1 MRRSLHIIYIS
12 MYLLHAI
19 NIRMAEA
26 VMFEGDVF
34 QQPRIPAVKETN
46 MKKNPTMNRAIMAR
60 IISTKK
66 NVIENIYQNFL
77 QKILINCIIKSQ
89 RGFSKSSTHVFL
101 SSFLVQT
108 LLFHY
113 PCQGYSNQCFYS
125 RSPPVR
131 HRAPPVLVLACHFH

>member
-1 MRRSLHIIYIS
+1 MLYES

-19 NIRMAEA
+19 NMRMAEA

-66 NVIENIYQNFL
+66 NCY
-77 QKILINCIIKSQ
+77 
-89 RGFSKSSTHVFL
+89 
-101 SSFLVQT
+101 
-108 LLFHY
+108 
-113 PCQGYSNQCFYS
+113 
-125 RSPPVR
+125 
-131 HRAPPVLVLACHFH
+131 